1 MLENLPSTTSHS
13 RIPWSKG
20 QSESI
25 CRAET
30 VEPPPAFCGGM
41 SKTPDF
47 GLWCLMTDA
56 FTEKF
61 PTSSPQLCLFPM
73 RERCRP
79 TNHFN
84 VSSAKVD
91 LPGMRTSSAIL
102 RFIPVLRPKP
112 LFPVTFATRL
122 SHDLTCATDT

>member
-1 MLENLPSTTSHS
+1 MLDNLPSTTSHS

-20 QSESI
+20 RSESI
-25 CRAET
+25 CRAEKF
-30 VEPPPAFCGGM
+30 EPPPAFCG
-41 SKTPDF
+41 
-47 GLWCLMTDA
+47 
-56 FTEKF
+56 EKF

-102 RFIPVLRPKP
+102 RFIRVLRPKP
-112 LFPVTFATRL
+112 PFPVTFATRL